1 MRVFAFPSVFFNT
14 WVAKVSSCFLSPFSA
29 QQAAPAPAP
38 ALTKQHLRAAKL
50 CRDVY
55 SADTESSGEFVE
67 SKDTGAQATVTL
79 DGSQAIVCFRGSDSV
94 SDWRF
99 NFDMCQVPF
108 LSRKHSD
115 PDSHVHSGFFIAHNS
130 IKAKIYA
137 KLNAI
142 VDSGKCESILFTGHS
157 AGATLAKLCA
167 YDFVN
172 EKNLKLEIIS
182 FGSPKIGNA
191 AFAQNFDADSR
202 LKCTRVVNDNDGVAL
217 APLFSGYHHVGE
229 LVRLRNVAPAQ
240 SIWHALRNFA
250 RLDAVADHGI
260 DAYIATMQHWLK
272 KDM

>member
-1 MRVFAFPSVFFNT
+1 MRLLAFATVFFNSCI
-14 WVAKVSSCFLSPFSA
+14 AKVSSYLKSPSFPP
-29 QQAAPAPAP
+29 AAPP
-38 ALTKQHLRAAKL
+38 ALTQQHLMAAKL

-55 SADTESSGEFVE
+55 SADTESSDEFIE
-67 SKDTGAQATVTL
+67 SKDTYAQATVTF
-79 DGSQAIVCFRGSDSV
+79 DGSQAVVCFRGSDSV
-94 SDWRF
+94 SDWRS

-108 LSRKHSD
+108 LSRKHKD
-115 PDSHVHSGFFIAHNS
+115 PDSHVHSGFFIGHNS
-130 IKAKIYA
+130 VKAKIYA

-191 AFAQNFDADSR
+191 AFARNFDSDSK
-202 LKCTRVVNDNDGVAL
+202 LKCTRIVNDNDGIAL

-229 LVRLRNVAPAQ
+229 LIRLRNVAPNVF
-240 SIWHALRNFA
+240 SIWYALRHFA
-250 RLDAVADHGI
+250 RLDSVADHDI
-260 DAYIATMQHWLK
+260 DAYIASMQHWLK
-272 KDM
+272 KDA